1 MPAPL
6 ATAVRQAIIEDIGVR
21 RLGRNEIAR
30 KHSVSPGV
38 VTKIARAEH
47 LYFEN
52 DWKTQVGSAA
62 HRLDCELKRVQRE
75 NELLD
80 DIMELPVTSLQRDGR
95 ETKAYRRLS
104 YKLYDLQRHHA

>member
-1 MPAPL
+1 MPKPL
-6 ATAVRQAIIEDIGVR
+6 PPELRAAIIEDIGVR

-47 LYFEN
+47 LHFEN
-52 DWKTQVGSAA
+52 DWRTHVGATA
-62 HRLDCELKRVQRE
+62 HRLDCEFKRIERE
-75 NELLD
+75 DELLREVL
-80 DIMELPVTSLQRDGR
+80 ELPQTTRRRDGR

-104 YKLYDLQRHHA
+104 YKLYDLQRHHS